1 MPVDDMV
8 LSEQMRHRCILILS
22 IAVTLV
28 LQGVLAVAPHDHATF
43 CTHGPAFELRSDADV
58 PHHCLACSIHAPAAV
73 AGGVSVVRSEIGAA
87 PVETLRSVRAFAAAV
102 ESSRP
107 RGPPRVS

>member
-1 MPVDDMV
+1 MV
-8 LSEQMRHRCILILS
+8 LSEQMRHRSLVMVS
-22 IAVTLV
+22 VAVTLV

-43 CTHGPAFELRSDADV
+43 CSHGPAFDLRSDADV
-58 PHHCLACSIHAPAAV
+58 PHHCLACSIHAPAAAV
-73 AGGVSVVRSEIGAA
+73 AAGVSVVRSEIGAL
-87 PVETLRSVRAFAAAV
+87 PVGMLRSVRAFAAAV